1 MFTLTSRFVLF
12 FFFSIMI
19 RSYGVDDLMSK
30 IGSLK
35 ITIEFAFFYVYYT
48 IFWI

>member
-1 MFTLTSRFVLF
+1 MS
-12 FFFSIMI
+12 

-35 ITIEFAFFYVYYT
+35 ITIEIVFFMFIIQLNIT
-48 IFWI
+48 DGQAHPIR